1 MPDASPTHIVKL
13 IQKLRY
19 VAKDTLLL
27 SIYKFVVPT
36 FNSDNKN
43 SAIFDLFKNDNY
55 KEFKIQRTHIPM
67 DRLIYC
73 YVEKYDTNFISLLQS
88 GT

>member
-19 VAKDTLLL
+19 VAKDILLL

-43 SAIFDLFKNDNY
+43 SAIFESFKNDNY
-55 KEFKIQRTHIPM
+55 IKNLKFKEHTFQWI
-67 DRLIYC
+67 D
-73 YVEKYDTNFISLLQS
+73 
-88 GT
+88 